1 MEALTELEIR
11 ISIKCLYVFIDDPYF
26 HYITGTREMVASIG
40 RILSIPKVK
49 NGLA

>member
-1 MEALTELEIR
+1 MRVSEIR
-11 ISIKCLYVFIDDPYF
+11 VNQIRVNQGLS
-26 HYITGTREMVASIG
+26 YITGTREMVASIG